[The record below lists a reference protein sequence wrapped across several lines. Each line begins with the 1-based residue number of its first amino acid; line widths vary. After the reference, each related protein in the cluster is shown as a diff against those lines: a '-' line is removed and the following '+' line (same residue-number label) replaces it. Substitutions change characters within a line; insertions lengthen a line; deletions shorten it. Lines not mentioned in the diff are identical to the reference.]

1 MTQTIYL
8 ADTNIVSELVKIAPD
23 VHVMR
28 WLQNIEHIAISVVTV
43 EEAHF
48 GLAWQ
53 PNSRK
58 LQLFNAIVKRMHMV
72 YPIHASI
79 AARAGKL
86 RGQLQAQGI
95 VRSTPEML
103 IAATALE
110 HQLVVATRNTR
121 DFLNCALQLVDP
133 FVPAR

>member
-1 MTQTIYL
+1 MAQVIFL
-8 ADTNIVSELVKIAPD
+8 ADTNVVSELVKKVPD
-23 VHVMR
+23 VHLMR
-28 WLQNIEHIAISVVTV
+28 WLQTVEHIAVSVVTI

-53 PNSRK
+53 LNSRK
-58 LQLFNAIVKRMHMV
+58 LALFNAMVQRMHKV
-72 YPIHASI
+72 YPISESI

-95 VRSTPEML
+95 VRSAPDML

-110 HQLVVATRNTR
+110 HQLIVATRNTR
-121 DFLNCALQLVDP
+121 DFLNCALELVDP
-133 FVPAR
+133 FVPMR